1 MEVINK
7 RARADYTIGDV
18 FDAGILLLGH
28 EAKSLRL
35 GKASLKGSFVKITG
49 GEAFVHNM
57 HIQPYSYARL
67 EGYEPTQ
74 TRKLL
79 LKKKEL
85 LKLEQ
90 WSQRKGISLIPL
102 KVYFAHNLL
111 KLQFGV
117 GKGKHEYEKREDL
130 KKRDIDREL
139 KIQFKQSVLR

>member
-1 MEVINK
+1 MEVVNK

-35 GKASLKGSFVKITG
+35 GKASLKGSFVKIVG
-49 GEAFVHNM
+49 GEAFIHNM

-79 LKKKEL
+79 LKKEEL

-102 KVYFAHNLL
+102 KVYFSHNLL

>member
-1 MEVINK
+1 MEVVNK

-35 GKASLKGSFVKITG
+35 GKASLKGSFVKIVN

-74 TRKLL
+74 ARKLL

-90 WSQRKGISLIPL
+90 WSKRKGISLIPL
-102 KVYFAHNLL
+102 KVYFSHNLL

-139 KIQFKQSVLR
+139 KIQFKQSVIG